1 MSKEDIKTL
10 VTGVTFVFGI
20 FLLAMCYHLFLLPN
34 EFITGGTNGIAIIF
48 NKLFNIDPTVLLYI
62 SRIVLLI
69 ISFICLGY
77 KKTLPTVLGSLL
89 YPIMVTI
96 TEPIALA
103 LLQYI
108 NISQVLISVVIT
120 GFLYGASSALIYK
133 SGFTTGGGDVIMEL
147 IKKYAKV
154 STSVANFSYSF
165 IILLMGA
172 FVFGFESFIYSII
185 ILLISNHFIDKI
197 TLGVSLSKVFFIYTN
212 KLSEVK
218 KVITEEYDSGVTIL
232 QSKQEFLH
240 KKGEILMV
248 AVSNL
253 DCYRLRNRILE
264 LDPNAFFVIN
274 DCYEVNGGKKKERIL
289 INRWK
294 KY

>member
-48 NKLFNIDPTVLLYI
+48 NKLFNIDPTVFLYI

-77 KKTLPTVLGSLL
+77 KKTLPTLLRSLL

-218 KVITEEYDSGVTIL
+218 KVITDEYDSGVTIL

>member
-34 EFITGGTNGIAIIF
+34 EFITGGTNGLAIIF
-48 NKLFNIDPTVLLYI
+48 NKLFNIDPTVFLYI

-103 LLQYI
+103 LLKYI
-108 NISQVLISVVIT
+108 NTSQVLISVVIT

-240 KKGEILMV
+240 KKGKILMV

-289 INRWK
+289 INR
-294 KY
+294 

>member
-34 EFITGGTNGIAIIF
+34 EFITGGTNGLAIIF
-48 NKLFNIDPTVLLYI
+48 NKLFNIDPTVFLYI

-77 KKTLPTVLGSLL
+77 KKTLPTVLGTLL

-103 LLQYI
+103 LLKYI
-108 NISQVLISVVIT
+108 NTSQVLISVVIT

-289 INRWK
+289 INR
-294 KY
+294 

>member
-34 EFITGGTNGIAIIF
+34 EFITGGTNGLAIIF
-48 NKLFNIDPTVLLYI
+48 NKLFNIDPTVFLYI

-77 KKTLPTVLGSLL
+77 KKTLPTVVGSLL

-96 TEPIALA
+96 TEPI
-103 LLQYI
+103 
-108 NISQVLISVVIT
+108 VVIT

>member
-34 EFITGGTNGIAIIF
+34 EFITGGTNGLAIIF
-48 NKLFNIDPTVLLYI
+48 NKLFNIDPTVFLYI

-96 TEPIALA
+96 TEPIALSF
-103 LLQYI
+103 LKYI
-108 NISQVLISVVIT
+108 NTSQVLISVVIT

-172 FVFGFESFIYSII
+172 FVFGFESFIYSVI

-218 KVITEEYDSGVTIL
+218 KAITEEYDSGVTIL

-289 INRWK
+289 INR
-294 KY
+294 

>member
-34 EFITGGTNGIAIIF
+34 EFITGGTNGLAIIF
-48 NKLFNIDPTVLLYI
+48 NKLFNIDPTVFLYI

-103 LLQYI
+103 LLKYI
-108 NISQVLISVVIT
+108 NTSQVLISVVIT

-264 LDPNAFFVIN
+264 LDPNAFFLIN

-289 INRWK
+289 INR
-294 KY
+294 

>member
-34 EFITGGTNGIAIIF
+34 EFITGGTNGLAIIF
-48 NKLFNIDPTVLLYI
+48 NKLFNIDPTVFLYI

-103 LLQYI
+103 LLKYI
-108 NISQVLISVVIT
+108 NTSQVLISVVIT

-172 FVFGFESFIYSII
+172 FVFGFESFIYSVI

-240 KKGEILMV
+240 KRGEILMV

-289 INRWK
+289 INR
-294 KY
+294 

>member
-48 NKLFNIDPTVLLYI
+48 NKLFNIDPTVFLYI

-274 DCYEVNGGKKKERIL
+274 DCYEVNGEKKKERIL
-289 INRWK
+289 INR
-294 KY
+294 

>member
-34 EFITGGTNGIAIIF
+34 EFITGGTNGLAIIF
-48 NKLFNIDPTVLLYI
+48 NKLFNIDPTIFLYI

-108 NISQVLISVVIT
+108 NTSQVLISVAIT

-218 KVITEEYDSGVTIL
+218 KVIAKEYDSGVTIL

-264 LDPNAFFVIN
+264 IDPGAFFVIN

>member
-20 FLLAMCYHLFLLPN
+20 FLLAMCSHLFLLPN
-34 EFITGGTNGIAIIF
+34 EFITGGTNGLAIIF
-48 NKLFNIDPTVLLYI
+48 NKLFNIDPTVFLYI

-77 KKTLPTVLGSLL
+77 SKTLPTVLGSLL

-96 TEPIALA
+96 TEPIALS
-103 LLQYI
+103 LLKYI
-108 NISQVLISVVIT
+108 NTSQVLISVVIT

-172 FVFGFESFIYSII
+172 FVFGFESFIYSVI

-289 INRWK
+289 INR
-294 KY
+294 

>member
-48 NKLFNIDPTVLLYI
+48 NKLFNIDPTVFLYI

-108 NISQVLISVVIT
+108 NISQALISVVIT

-289 INRWK
+289 INR
-294 KY
+294 

>member
-34 EFITGGTNGIAIIF
+34 EFITGGTNGLAIIF
-48 NKLFNIDPTVLLYI
+48 NKLFNIDPTVFLYI

-96 TEPIALA
+96 TEPIALSF
-103 LLQYI
+103 LKYI
-108 NISQVLISVVIT
+108 NTSQVLISVVIT

-294 KY
+294 K

>member
-34 EFITGGTNGIAIIF
+34 EFITGGTNGLAIIF
-48 NKLFNIDPTVLLYI
+48 NKLFNIDPTVFLYI

-103 LLQYI
+103 LLKYI
-108 NISQVLISVVIT
+108 NTSQVLISVVIT

-172 FVFGFESFIYSII
+172 FVFGFESFIYSVI

-240 KKGEILMV
+240 KRGEILMV

>member
-34 EFITGGTNGIAIIF
+34 EFITGGTNGLAIIF
-48 NKLFNIDPTVLLYI
+48 NKLFNIDPTVFLYI

-103 LLQYI
+103 LLKYI
-108 NISQVLISVVIT
+108 NTSQVLISVVIT

-172 FVFGFESFIYSII
+172 FVFGFESFIYSVI

-232 QSKQEFLH
+232 QTKQEFLH

>member
-34 EFITGGTNGIAIIF
+34 EFITGGTNGLAIIF
-48 NKLFNIDPTVLLYI
+48 NKLFNIDPTMFLYI

-108 NISQVLISVVIT
+108 NTSQVLISVVIT

-218 KVITEEYDSGVTIL
+218 KVIAKEYDSGVTIL

-264 LDPNAFFVIN
+264 IDPGAFFVIN

-289 INRWK
+289 INR
-294 KY
+294 

>member
-1 MSKEDIKTL
+1 
-10 VTGVTFVFGI
+10 
-20 FLLAMCYHLFLLPN
+20 MCYHLFLLPN
-34 EFITGGTNGIAIIF
+34 EFITGGTNGLAIIF
-48 NKLFNIDPTVLLYI
+48 NKLFNIDPTVFLYI

-103 LLQYI
+103 LLKYI
-108 NISQVLISVVIT
+108 NTSQVLISVVIT
-120 GFLYGASSALIYK
+120 GFLYGASSALIY
-133 SGFTTGGGDVIMEL
+133 

-289 INRWK
+289 INR
-294 KY
+294 

>member
-48 NKLFNIDPTVLLYI
+48 NKLFNIDPTVFLYI

-289 INRWK
+289 INQWK

>member
-34 EFITGGTNGIAIIF
+34 EFITGGTNGLAIIF
-48 NKLFNIDPTVLLYI
+48 NKLFNIDPTVFLYI

-103 LLQYI
+103 LLKYI
-108 NISQVLISVVIT
+108 NTSQVLISVVIT

-133 SGFTTGGGDVIMEL
+133 SGFTTGGGDVIMEF

>member
-34 EFITGGTNGIAIIF
+34 EFITGGTNGLAIIF
-48 NKLFNIDPTVLLYI
+48 NKLFNIDPTVFLYI

-96 TEPIALA
+96 TEPIALS

-108 NISQVLISVVIT
+108 NTSQVLISVVIT

-218 KVITEEYDSGVTIL
+218 KVIAKEYDSGVTIL

-264 LDPNAFFVIN
+264 IDPGAFFVIN

>member
-48 NKLFNIDPTVLLYI
+48 NKLFNIDPTVFLYI

-154 STSVANFSYSF
+154 SISVANFSYSF

-289 INRWK
+289 INR
-294 KY
+294 

>member
-10 VTGVTFVFGI
+10 VTGVTFVLGI

-48 NKLFNIDPTVLLYI
+48 NKLFNIDPTVFLYI

-172 FVFGFESFIYSII
+172 FVFGFESFIYGII
-185 ILLISNHFIDKI
+185 ILLISKHFIDKI

-289 INRWK
+289 INR
-294 KY
+294 

>member
-34 EFITGGTNGIAIIF
+34 EFITGGTNGLAIIF
-48 NKLFNIDPTVLLYI
+48 NKLFNIDPTVFLYI

-103 LLQYI
+103 LLKYI
-108 NISQVLISVVIT
+108 NTSQVLISVVIT

-165 IILLMGA
+165 IILLMGT

-289 INRWK
+289 INR
-294 KY
+294 

>member
-34 EFITGGTNGIAIIF
+34 EFITGGTNGLAIIF
-48 NKLFNIDPTVLLYI
+48 NKLFNIDPTIFLYI

-108 NISQVLISVVIT
+108 NTSQVLISVVIT

-218 KVITEEYDSGVTIL
+218 KVIAKEYDSGVTIL

-264 LDPNAFFVIN
+264 IDPGAFFVIN

-289 INRWK
+289 INR
-294 KY
+294 

>member
-34 EFITGGTNGIAIIF
+34 EFITGGTNGLAIIF
-48 NKLFNIDPTVLLYI
+48 NKLFNIDPTIFLYI

-77 KKTLPTVLGSLL
+77 IKTLPTVLGSLL

-96 TEPIALA
+96 TEPIALS
-103 LLQYI
+103 LLKYI
-108 NISQVLISVVIT
+108 NTSQVLISVVIT

-185 ILLISNHFIDKI
+185 ILLISDHFIDKI

-218 KVITEEYDSGVTIL
+218 KVIAKEYDSGVTIL

-253 DCYRLRNRILE
+253 YCYRLRNRILE
-264 LDPNAFFVIN
+264 IDPGAFFVIN

>member
-34 EFITGGTNGIAIIF
+34 KFITGGTNGLAIIF
-48 NKLFNIDPTVLLYI
+48 NKLFNIDPTVFLYI

-103 LLQYI
+103 LLKYI
-108 NISQVLISVVIT
+108 NTSQVLISVVIT

-289 INRWK
+289 INR
-294 KY
+294 

>member
-34 EFITGGTNGIAIIF
+34 EFITGGTNGLAIIF
-48 NKLFNIDPTVLLYI
+48 NKLFNIDPTMFLYI

-96 TEPIALA
+96 TEPIALS

-108 NISQVLISVVIT
+108 NTSQVLISVVIT

-218 KVITEEYDSGVTIL
+218 KVIAKEYDSGVTIL

-264 LDPNAFFVIN
+264 IDPGAFFVIN

-289 INRWK
+289 INR
-294 KY
+294 

>member
-34 EFITGGTNGIAIIF
+34 EFITGGTNGLAIIF
-48 NKLFNIDPTVLLYI
+48 NKLFNIDPTVFLYI

-96 TEPIALA
+96 TEPIALSF
-103 LLQYI
+103 LKYI
-108 NISQVLISVVIT
+108 NTSQVLISVVIT

-172 FVFGFESFIYSII
+172 FVFGFESFIYSVI

>member
-34 EFITGGTNGIAIIF
+34 EFITGGTNGLAIIF
-48 NKLFNIDPTVLLYI
+48 NKLFNIDPTVFLYI

-103 LLQYI
+103 LLKYI
-108 NISQVLISVVIT
+108 NTSQVLISVVIT

-172 FVFGFESFIYSII
+172 FVFGFESFIYSVI

>member
-34 EFITGGTNGIAIIF
+34 EFITGGTNGLAIIF
-48 NKLFNIDPTVLLYI
+48 NKLFNIDPTVFLYI

-103 LLQYI
+103 LLKYI
-108 NISQVLISVVIT
+108 NTSQVLISVVIT

-147 IKKYAKV
+147 IKKYVKV

-289 INRWK
+289 INR
-294 KY
+294 

>member
-1 MSKEDIKTL
+1 M
-10 VTGVTFVFGI
+10 
-20 FLLAMCYHLFLLPN
+20 
-34 EFITGGTNGIAIIF
+34 
-48 NKLFNIDPTVLLYI
+48 YI

-218 KVITEEYDSGVTIL
+218 KVITDEYDSGVTIL

-289 INRWK
+289 INR
-294 KY
+294 

>member
-34 EFITGGTNGIAIIF
+34 EFITGGTNGLAIIF
-48 NKLFNIDPTVLLYI
+48 NKLFNIDPTVFLYI

-108 NISQVLISVVIT
+108 NTSQVLISVVIT

-264 LDPNAFFVIN
+264 IDPGAFFVIN

-289 INRWK
+289 INR
-294 KY
+294 